1 VTDGEGQL
9 VPVEFFLSQLNPPT
23 SSATADKPHIGASLR
38 WAIAADPEKIPRLEV
53 QVLPAA
59 PAFIQKKFFSGDNA
73 VSMLLGSFPL
83 NADMFDGSQTQGL
96 VPIFFSATPQEALHH
111 LNSHLDTTKEIIASI
126 NSKLLIM
133 EHLSMEAAVAYIS
146 AKKGRMAKGVPAFP
160 LPPAT
165 RKRGRPAN
173 SGISG
178 SGT

>member
-1 VTDGEGQL
+1 MTDGEGQL

-38 WAIAADPEKIPRLEV
+38 WAIAADPEKIPGLEV

-96 VPIFFSATPQEALHH
+96 VPIFFSATLQEASHH

-133 EHLSMEAAVAYIS
+133 EHLSMEAAVAYIT

-165 RKRGRPAN
+165 RKRGRPTN